1 MGKYSLTLCLLYLSV
16 IFVKADIISCNFTG
30 LQLHYGFIIPH
41 SKSIEQISHA
51 KPYGIQ
57 LSFNKLHYS
66 YDKWKVFNSYWISGI
81 EARYFNFRNP
91 KILGGVFDA
100 SLFAEPVLKQWGDFL
115 FTIRG
120 GAGICYHTKIY
131 DPVENPLNLFFSSRI
146 SFPLYIDLR
155 LKYRIS
161 DRTLLTISGCYNHIS
176 NGGIKQPNK
185 GMNFP
190 TLALGIEQFHMGFP
204 SLNHNYYADV
214 KALDA
219 DYFIVFQPS
228 ISVKV
233 QNKEWGF
240 PEKACMIYGF
250 HSRIVKPIS
259 IFYALNAGAEL
270 LFDGYVRESIRRAE
284 LNYDYKRFA
293 LTFGQDFMFGKVIFT
308 QYFGVYLYSP
318 YKARNAIYQKYELAY
333 RFNNNLSMAV
343 YLKAHLHVG
352 DLLGVNANIRILN
365 REKTKL

>member
-1 MGKYSLTLCLLYLSV
+1 LYLLYLSV
-16 IFVKADIISCNFTG
+16 LFVKADTISCNFTG
-30 LQLHYGFIIPH
+30 LQVHYGFIIPH
-41 SKSIEQISHA
+41 SKSIEAISHTN
-51 KPYGIQ
+51 PFGIQ

-66 YDKWKVFNSYWISGI
+66 YDKWKVFNTYWISGI
-81 EARYFNFRNP
+81 EARYFNYQNP
-91 KILGGVFDA
+91 TVLGGVFDA
-100 SLFAEPVLKQWGDFL
+100 SLFAEPVLLHRDKFL
-115 FTIRG
+115 ITIRG

-131 DPVENPLNLFFSSRI
+131 DPVENPLNLFFSSRF

-161 DRTLLTISGCYNHIS
+161 NRTLLTLSGCYNHIS
-176 NGGIKQPNK
+176 NGGVKQPNK

-190 TLALGIEQFHMGFP
+190 TMALGIEQFHTGFP
-204 SLNHNYYADV
+204 PLNHNYYAGD
-214 KALDA
+214 KAIDT

-228 ISVKV
+228 VSVKV
-233 QNKEWGF
+233 QSKEEGF

-250 HSRIVKPIS
+250 HSRIVKPLGK
-259 IFYALNAGAEL
+259 FYALNTGAEL
-270 LFDGYVRESIRRAE
+270 LFDGYVRESIHRDS
-284 LNYDYKRFA
+284 LNYDYKRFS

-333 RFNNNLSMAV
+333 RFNNYLSMAV

-352 DLLGVNANIRILN
+352 DLLGINANFNIFRK
-365 REKTKL
+365 EKSKL